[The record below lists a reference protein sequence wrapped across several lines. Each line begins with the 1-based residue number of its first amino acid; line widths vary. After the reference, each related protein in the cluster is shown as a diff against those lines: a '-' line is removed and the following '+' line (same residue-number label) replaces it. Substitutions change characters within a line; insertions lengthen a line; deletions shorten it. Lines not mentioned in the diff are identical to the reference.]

1 MLKEIRPAIT
11 MIVAFT
17 IITGLAYPFAMTGSR
32 RRAVSVSGQRQP
44 DRERRQG
51 CRLGADRTGFR

>member
-17 IITGLAYPFAMTGSR
+17 IITGLAYPFAMTGL
-32 RRAVSVSGQRQP
+32 ASVLFPSQASGSLIEK
-44 DRERRQG
+44 DG
-51 CRLGADRTGFR
+51 KV